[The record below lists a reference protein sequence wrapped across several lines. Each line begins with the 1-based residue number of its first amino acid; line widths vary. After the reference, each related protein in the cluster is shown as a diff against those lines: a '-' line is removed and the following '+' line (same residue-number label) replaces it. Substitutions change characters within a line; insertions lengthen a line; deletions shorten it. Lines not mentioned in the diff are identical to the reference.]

1 MRWRWLETIDDLVL
15 GSHARGTMRFPA
27 DSPFFADHFPEFPV
41 VPGVLLLE
49 SMAQLSG
56 KLIGYTVRKERGD
69 WPFPILSMANN
80 VKFRRFVRPDELCE
94 MSCKFIAL
102 RDESA
107 VMEVRTRVD
116 GRVVSQAEETF
127 VFNAVPIGGAEECA
141 RLEAIERA
149 ELARL
154 WAGYPGD

>member
-1 MRWRWLETIDDLVL
+1 M
-15 GSHARGTMRFPA
+15 
-27 DSPFFADHFPEFPV
+27 
-41 VPGVLLLE
+41 
-49 SMAQLSG
+49 
-56 KLIGYTVRKERGD
+56 
-69 WPFPILSMANN
+69 
-80 VKFRRFVRPDELCE
+80 
-94 MSCKFIAL
+94 
-102 RDESA
+102 
-107 VMEVRTRVD
+107 D